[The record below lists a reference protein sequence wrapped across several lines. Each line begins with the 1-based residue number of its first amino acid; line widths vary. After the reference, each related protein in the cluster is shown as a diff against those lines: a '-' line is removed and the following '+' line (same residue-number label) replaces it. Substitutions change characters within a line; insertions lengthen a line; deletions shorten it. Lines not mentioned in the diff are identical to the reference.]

1 MRIRAIAPVAVLGLF
16 RSVLTASSSAQGAAV
31 PGVVHFTAV
40 GDFGS
45 TVNTSAVLGG
55 LAAADPD
62 LTLALGDLSYGGP
75 GSEPGWCDFVTSR
88 AGAGAVGL
96 TAYLSGS
103 VTNTPLTLRL
113 DDVSGQPVA

>member
-88 AGAGAVGL
+88 AGAVGL
-96 TAYLSGS
+96 TAYLSDS

-113 DDVSGQPVA
+113 DDVSGRPVA